1 MGALRAQNTRET
13 AAAIAGKDLSEAKKH
28 LEAVL
33 SHDRCIPF
41 RRYCGGVGRTAQA
54 KNEKSS
60 TGQGRWPQKSVEMIL
75 GLLKNA
81 ESNAEARTR
90 ASRAPGRAPG
100 AADAQ
105 RLRNRAPAAEP

>member
-1 MGALRAQNTRET
+1 LGALRAQNTRET